1 MSSALIS
8 SEQALNDYFTA
19 LLDEETAEFE
29 STLKP
34 ELIGRWLLPSSLC
47 QIKLF

>member
-34 ELIGRWLLPSSLC
+34 EPGVGDGSCHPVC
-47 QIKLF
+47 AK